1 MPGRNPVSREISSSP
16 VQQAA
21 FHLHHLLLRDYR
33 DRWVR
38 YQRERERQ
46 GEVHQRAVTEVL
58 KRFVDRNRAQKRYQS
73 VSLDSLPQRV
83 SRALRGDVLS
93 RATLELF
100 IDAFGISEN
109 DSRRLRGIHDGTDRI
124 RVLTGLGA
132 IPPDTAAALGP
143 AGHRTTSLHEHH
155 YVGADGLPAWHRT
168 QQVIEATE
176 GRLDRYPYRCDTSAL
191 AVEVEE
197 GGRLAGPLY
206 PVGGGLF
213 ALDILLDAP
222 LELGAETSLTYVT
235 LFHYAQMPPREMR
248 RVARGAMHNVSMRV
262 EFHPERIP
270 RRVWWA
276 VWDGIDGGIV
286 ERDEFE
292 LRASRYVFKR
302 LDAVEQSVVG
312 FTWDW

>member
-1 MPGRNPVSREISSSP
+1 MPGGVGFAYVAPTSHPPRSAGSPVNREISSSP

-33 DRWVR
+33 DRWIR
-38 YQRERERQ
+38 FQRERERQ

-58 KRFVDRNRAQKRYQS
+58 KRFVDRNRAQRRYQS

-124 RVLTGLGA
+124 RVLTGPSAVSPG
-132 IPPDTAAALGP
+132 TAAALGP

-155 YVGADGLPAWHRT
+155 YVGADGLPAWHRA
-168 QQVIEATE
+168 QQVMEATE
-176 GRLDRYPYRCDTSAL
+176 GRVARYPDRPDPSAL
-191 AVEVEE
+191 AVEGEE

-235 LFHYAQMPPREMR
+235 LFHYQQAPAREMR
-248 RVARGAMHNVSMRV
+248 RVARGAMRNVSMRG
-262 EFHPERIP
+262 EFH
-270 RRVWWA
+270 A
-276 VWDGIDGGIV
+276 
-286 ERDEFE
+286 
-292 LRASRYVFKR
+292 
-302 LDAVEQSVVG
+302 
-312 FTWDW
+312 

>member
-1 MPGRNPVSREISSSP
+1 MSREISSSP

-58 KRFVDRNRAQKRYQS
+58 KRFVDRNRGLARYRS

-93 RATLELF
+93 RTTLELF
-100 IDAFGISEN
+100 IDAFGISET
-109 DSRRLRGIHDGTDRI
+109 DRRRLRGIHDGTDRI
-124 RVLTGLGA
+124 RVLAGLSA
-132 IPPDTAAALGP
+132 VPPDTAAALGA

-176 GRLDRYPYRCDTSAL
+176 DRLNRYPYRCDTSAL

-213 ALDILLDAP
+213 ALDIMLDAP
-222 LELGAETSLTYVT
+222 LELGAETSLSYVT
-235 LFHYAQMPPREMR
+235 LFHYDQAPPREMR
-248 RVARGAMHNVSMRV
+248 RVARGAMRNVSMRV
-262 EFHPERIP
+262 EFHPDRIP
-270 RRVWWA
+270 RQVWWA
-276 VWDGIDGGIV
+276 VWDGIDGDIV
-286 ERDEFE
+286 ARDEFE

-302 LDAVEQSVVG
+302 LDAIEQSVVG

>member
-1 MPGRNPVSREISSSP
+1 VNREIGSSP

-33 DRWVR
+33 DRWIR
-38 YQRERERQ
+38 YQRERERS

-58 KRFVDRNRAQKRYQS
+58 KRFVDRNRAQKRYRG

-93 RATLELF
+93 RTTLELF
-100 IDAFGISEN
+100 IDAFRISEN
-109 DSRRLRGIHDGTDRI
+109 DSRLLRRIHDGTDKI
-124 RVLTGLGA
+124 RVLTGPSA
-132 IPPDTAAALGP
+132 VPPGTAAALGP
-143 AGHRTTSLHEHH
+143 ARHRTTSLHEHH

-176 GRLDRYPYRCDTSAL
+176 DGLDRYPYRCDTSAL

-206 PVGGGLF
+206 PIGGGLF
-213 ALDILLDAP
+213 ALDILLDEP
-222 LELGAETSLTYVT
+222 LELGSETPLTYLT
-235 LFHYAQMPPREMR
+235 LFHYEQVPPREMR
-248 RVARGAMHNVSMRV
+248 RVARGTMRNVSIRV
-262 EFHPERIP
+262 EFHPDKIP
-270 RRVWWA
+270 QRVWWA
-276 VWDGIDGGIV
+276 VWDGIDGEIV
-286 ERDEFE
+286 ERDEFQ

-302 LDAVEQSVVG
+302 LDAIEQSVVG